1 MGINKKKEG
10 VVIVRGT
17 SSTNSIVKLLPHIAE
32 NGPNVKIVSA
42 ISWGL
47 FQRQTDSYRKSI
59 ISENELADLMIITNG
74 AKRLMHKWS
83 TNKMVDDYSISS
95 DWDNRWR
102 TGGSLN
108 EIISEAHLDPNNI
121 LKGIELFA
129 KNRQKRLSQLISE
142 IPKS

>member
-1 MGINKKKEG
+1 
-10 VVIVRGT
+10 
-17 SSTNSIVKLLPHIAE
+17 
-32 NGPNVKIVSA
+32 
-42 ISWGL
+42 
-47 FQRQTDSYRKSI
+47 
-59 ISENELADLMIITNG
+59 MIITNG